1 MKEVKSIYRILAQTE
16 TVTMNATT
24 SKELTEKEAREV
36 GEKEV
41 LAYHDKTI
49 YQRFVA
55 IPLCTKH
62 QWEDGNVNFCPRCGE
77 RLAELND
84 DHADNWFDGEC
95 PQCEAQL
102 EINIHVY
109 SED

>member
-1 MKEVKSIYRILAQTE
+1 MKEVKSLYRILAQTE
-16 TVTMNATT
+16 TATANATT
-24 SKELTEKEAREV
+24 SIELTEKEAREV

-41 LAYHDKTI
+41 LVYFDKNI

-77 RLAELND
+77 RLTELTD
-84 DHADNWFDGEC
+84 DHADNEYYGEC

-102 EINIHVY
+102 EISIHVY
-109 SED
+109 SEG